1 MKIPVKEDYMQ
12 FLDNFSKS
20 LSIELPNACFYVYG
34 SLNNC
39 DCNYGRS
46 DIDGGIILG
55 SGVITPKDKIIR
67 LSELF
72 LNALNNYGLQT
83 QFNLLDLETCR
94 DGRFLSYTEDY
105 TNWIKE
111 SAKVHSGPNLL
122 GELNGRDFKSGVLY
136 SAAFNFCGPGGVRN
150 SLLYSLV
157 HAHQDNDDFK
167 ERTSRALEK
176 VAKFPKKL
184 LWLRGQGIIPSRIKA
199 RQRLAEILEDANLE
213 IIDEIN
219 DLLANPKELYSQL
232 EDLGESVRLLSSS
245 LGCMEGMVAS
255 YIKHFPQVSQ
265 RELKL

>member
-1 MKIPVKEDYMQ
+1 MKIPIKEDYMK

-20 LSIELPNACFYVYG
+20 LSAELPDACFYVYG
-34 SLNNC
+34 SLNNG
-39 DCNYGRS
+39 DCSYGRS

-55 SGVITPKDKIIR
+55 SGVVTPKDKIIR

-72 LNALNNYGLQT
+72 LNDLNNYGIKT
-83 QFNLLDLETCR
+83 QFNLMDLETWR

-105 TNWIKE
+105 TDWIKE

-122 GELNGRDFKSGVLY
+122 EELNGRDFKSGVLY

-157 HAHQDNDDFK
+157 HAHRDNDDFK
-167 ERTSRALEK
+167 ERTLGALEK

-184 LWLRGQGIIPSRIKA
+184 LWLRGQGIIPSRIKT
-199 RQRLAEILEDANLE
+199 RQRLAEILEDVNLE
-213 IIDEIN
+213 TIDEIN
-219 DLLANPKELYSQL
+219 DLLANPKELYSRL

-245 LGCMEGMVAS
+245 LDCIEGMVAS
-255 YIKHFPQVSQ
+255 YIRHFPQICE